1 MDNYG
6 SLSYNLSMLDFIMAH
21 LPWLWLAMA
30 ILMTILEFIIP
41 GLATIWFALGAL
53 VMIPLSLLPIQFAVQ
68 IVIFLV
74 ISVVLLIF
82 TRPFAVKKLKANREK
97 TNVDALAGKSALV
110 IKPIS
115 KYEKGEVK
123 IGGIVWTARSEDE
136 APLKK
141 ARNAS
146 LFGLKAQ
153 LPLLAKK
160 CRRKTKS
167 NSFRDAPCILCG
179 YAS

>member
-21 LPWLWLAMA
+21 LPWFWLAMA
-30 ILMTILEFIIP
+30 ILMTIMEFIIP
-41 GLATIWFALGAL
+41 GLATIWFALGAV
-53 VMIPLSLLPIQFAVQ
+53 VMIPLSLLPIQFAIQ

-82 TRPFAVKKLKANREK
+82 TRPFAMKKLKANREK

-110 IKPIS
+110 VKPIS

-123 IGGIVWTARSEDE
+123 VGGIVWTARSEDE
-136 APLKK
+136 TPLKK
-141 ARNAS
+141 GEECFVIRIEGATAVVGKEMPQEN
-146 LFGLKAQ
+146 KE
-153 LPLLAKK
+153 
-160 CRRKTKS
+160 
-167 NSFRDAPCILCG
+167 
-179 YAS
+179 